1 MNTSKLYN
9 YNSRTYQ
16 ESAFRGAI
24 KDLNKK
30 QRSLRRRMSIIT
42 IFNGSFLGYK
52 QVQLRC
58 QKII

>member
-9 YNSRTYQ
+9 YNSRTYP

-42 IFNGSFLGYK
+42 IFNGRILG
-52 QVQLRC
+52 
-58 QKII
+58 